1 MASPQKELGH
11 IEIANDIVEKLYSSH
26 LSGSEFMIILFVIRR
41 TWGWNKKE
49 DQISI
54 SQVVTETT
62 LARKT
67 ICECLNKLVTK
78 RLLFKREGN
87 VNTLCFNKNYDEW
100 LVTKRTLGS
109 YQKVTI
115 QVVTKT
121 TPKVVTKTTLPIY
134 IKDNKDNK
142 DTNVSL
148 TNGQKKE
155 KTSVKKILSYFGI
168 KFEEKY
174 SNKYFCNF
182 PKDTPLVKKLLDVH
196 SEQRIKEL
204 IDIYFSSND
213 EFINKAT
220 RSIGVFYSV
229 INKLVTIKPKVYKT
243 KADEDWLDA
252 VNEKRAEYGEP
263 PLKNLYD

>member
-174 SNKYFCNF
+174 SNKNFCNF